1 MTANTAC
8 KGETGVRPPLE
19 KNLRAATCVTLLP
32 LGSPE
37 QMTPWARRTS
47 RVWGSRPFE
56 DGHAGGFPVET
67 GYSHQRR
74 DRGSRRTGRP
84 GARSLPVARERSTRR
99 TPVRIE
105 ASSPPRA
112 GRSCRRG
119 GLADSGFLSRGGR
132 TPVSPLH
139 AVFAVMHPGVAGS
152 QGRPVSLSGAGS
164 SAVPTMPPSRSRTPD
179 EALQQ
184 ALEELD
190 RLGAHPA
197 AAIAA
202 RRLRERG
209 VRGIARGARR
219 ILWTTFLRGSAADF

>member
-1 MTANTAC
+1 MPRTPRSRRRRAAIAAAGCAPSRSSSSRACCSASSGVREREGGIVGTAELPAPLRDTGRPCDPATPGCMTANTAC

-19 KNLRAATCVTLLP
+19 KNLRAATCVTILP

-105 ASSPPRA
+105 ASSPP
-112 GRSCRRG
+112 
-119 GLADSGFLSRGGR
+119 
-132 TPVSPLH
+132 
-139 AVFAVMHPGVAGS
+139 
-152 QGRPVSLSGAGS
+152 
-164 SAVPTMPPSRSRTPD
+164 
-179 EALQQ
+179 
-184 ALEELD
+184 
-190 RLGAHPA
+190 
-197 AAIAA
+197 
-202 RRLRERG
+202 
-209 VRGIARGARR
+209 
-219 ILWTTFLRGSAADF
+219 